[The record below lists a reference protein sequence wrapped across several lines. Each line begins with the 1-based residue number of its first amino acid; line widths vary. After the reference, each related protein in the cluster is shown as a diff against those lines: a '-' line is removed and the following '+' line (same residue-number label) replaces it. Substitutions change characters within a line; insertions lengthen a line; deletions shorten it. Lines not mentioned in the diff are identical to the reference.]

1 MTKAIDGTY
10 LRKSQLSL
18 NKTCC
23 YVDAATSNCGITMV
37 PAATR
42 TIYHQMEWYL
52 KNCRIFPNF
61 QLTLSIRASPFDTYL
76 SVLP

>member
-18 NKTCC
+18 NKTFC
-23 YVDAATSNCGITMV
+23 YVDAATFDCGISMV

-42 TIYHQMEWYL
+42 TI
-52 KNCRIFPNF
+52 
-61 QLTLSIRASPFDTYL
+61 
-76 SVLP
+76 